1 MSAQNGP
8 GSQGPNRPGPWRPQP
23 PQVQAPVNPSPPPA
37 QAMPQSGQVPP
48 QQVPPQQSDERFRPR
63 PQQQGR
69 PPMPGG
75 PPMQGQPPL
84 QGQPPVQGQ
93 PPMQWQP
100 PVPARVYAQPRFAPT
115 VTQEMRMRAGM
126 QAPPQMVTETPW
138 TGAVRQSQPQTEPGS
153 TENIIRL
160 AIGIVVLVALFG
172 GLLLMALLG
181 GLSFG
186 LRLFALIG
194 LSAVPLIGIIAY
206 VLWLDRWK
214 PQPKILLGI
223 CLLWGAVAAVI
234 LTLVFSLFSD
244 IALYMVGIDGVP
256 SIIGAVFQAPVV
268 EESTKTV
275 LLVVIVLAARRY
287 FEGPLDGLVYGALIG
302 AGFAFT
308 ENILYLGGAWNEN
321 QFEGLIEIFILR
333 CLCAPLLHTAFSTC
347 AGVTIGFAARKWPWW
362 SLILMWLPGLVF
374 GMVLHSFWNG
384 TMALLGAFPEIVNR
398 IGLIVLSLILSGAW
412 VALGLVLR
420 RSERMHT
427 QNMLGDYAN
436 SGWLTH
442 AEVDM
447 LGTWKGRKNG
457 RRWAASFPGGKEEM
471 RTMIR
476 LSGKLSPTRM
486 RVLAGI
492 GGDQERMIER
502 AELKRFSDTR
512 DRLLAAAARPA
523 R

>member
-1 MSAQNGP
+1 
-8 GSQGPNRPGPWRPQP
+8 GPNRPGPWRPQP

-75 PPMQGQPPL
+75 PPMHGQPPL
-84 QGQPPVQGQ
+84 QGQPPVQGRPRRRGSARTQGQRPWQAQ
-93 PPMQWQP
+93 PPVQGQRPMQWQRR
-100 PVPARVYAQPRFAPT
+100 VPARVYAQPRFAPT
-115 VTQEMRMRAGM
+115 VTQAMRMRAGM

-234 LTLVFSLFSD
+234 
-244 IALYMVGIDGVP
+244 
-256 SIIGAVFQAPVV
+256 
-268 EESTKTV
+268 
-275 LLVVIVLAARRY
+275 
-287 FEGPLDGLVYGALIG
+287 
-302 AGFAFT
+302 
-308 ENILYLGGAWNEN
+308 
-321 QFEGLIEIFILR
+321 
-333 CLCAPLLHTAFSTC
+333 
-347 AGVTIGFAARKWPWW
+347 
-362 SLILMWLPGLVF
+362 
-374 GMVLHSFWNG
+374 
-384 TMALLGAFPEIVNR
+384 
-398 IGLIVLSLILSGAW
+398 
-412 VALGLVLR
+412 
-420 RSERMHT
+420 
-427 QNMLGDYAN
+427 
-436 SGWLTH
+436 
-442 AEVDM
+442 
-447 LGTWKGRKNG
+447 
-457 RRWAASFPGGKEEM
+457 
-471 RTMIR
+471 
-476 LSGKLSPTRM
+476 
-486 RVLAGI
+486 
-492 GGDQERMIER
+492 
-502 AELKRFSDTR
+502 
-512 DRLLAAAARPA
+512 
-523 R
+523 

>member
-1 MSAQNGP
+1 
-8 GSQGPNRPGPWRPQP
+8 
-23 PQVQAPVNPSPPPA
+23 
-37 QAMPQSGQVPP
+37 P

-69 PPMPGG
+69 PPTPGG

-115 VTQEMRMRAGM
+115 VTQEMRMRAGLQDPPPCQGELPVQGLPPRRCQPPVPARVYARPRFVPPVTQAQRMRAGM

-302 AGFAFT
+302 A
-308 ENILYLGGAWNEN
+308 
-321 QFEGLIEIFILR
+321 
-333 CLCAPLLHTAFSTC
+333 S
-347 AGVTIGFAARKWPWW
+347 
-362 SLILMWLPGLVF
+362 
-374 GMVLHSFWNG
+374 
-384 TMALLGAFPEIVNR
+384 
-398 IGLIVLSLILSGAW
+398 
-412 VALGLVLR
+412 
-420 RSERMHT
+420 
-427 QNMLGDYAN
+427 
-436 SGWLTH
+436 
-442 AEVDM
+442 
-447 LGTWKGRKNG
+447 
-457 RRWAASFPGGKEEM
+457 
-471 RTMIR
+471 
-476 LSGKLSPTRM
+476 
-486 RVLAGI
+486 
-492 GGDQERMIER
+492 
-502 AELKRFSDTR
+502 
-512 DRLLAAAARPA
+512 
-523 R
+523 